1 MNGMRSII
9 GMNILT
15 NIKNNFNQ
23 QIRLLQTSTVYGRVI
38 NSSLIYP

>member
-1 MNGMRSII
+1 MRSII